1 VTVSVR
7 YEHELAWVRLDRP
20 PLNLFD
26 SAQQLGADAALRE
39 LRERPDV
46 RAVLFVGAGGH
57 FSAGGD
63 VSEMGTLTPEQAAEY
78 ATRISRLTREVAA
91 LPVPVIAAVEG
102 YALGGGCELALAADV
117 RVCTPTARFG
127 LPEIPLGLIP
137 GAGGTQ
143 RLPRLVGLS
152 RAKDILFSGRQVDAA
167 EAERIG
173 LVDEVVPEGTLVDAA
188 RARALRY
195 TAGPPD
201 ALAAAKRAADAAHEG
216 PLDHGLDLELALFT
230 PLLTPKHSGQPE
242 AHGTAGTPGA
252 SGARTAHFRSF
263 QKRGQQAGTSTG
275 TGTGLLSVGDSVR
288 E

>member
-1 VTVSVR
+1 MTVCVR
-7 YEHELAWVRLDRP
+7 YEDGLARVCMDRP

-26 SAQQLGADAALRE
+26 AAQQRRADAALRE
-39 LRERPDV
+39 LRGRTDV
-46 RAVLFVGAGGH
+46 RAVLFTGSNGH

-63 VSEMGTLTPEQAAEY
+63 VAEMGTLTPAEVADYAA
-78 ATRISRLTREVAA
+78 RISRLTREVAA

-173 LVDEVVPEGTLVDAA
+173 LVDQVVPEGALIEAA
-188 RARALRY
+188 RTLARRY

-201 ALAAAKRAADAAHEG
+201 ALAAAKRAMDACLDG
-216 PLDHGLDLELALFT
+216 PLDQGLDLELALFA
-230 PLLTPKHSGQPE
+230 PLLS
-242 AHGTAGTPGA
+242 AGR
-252 SGARTAHFRSF
+252 RTAHFHRF
-263 QKRGQQAGTSTG
+263 QKAAEPRADETALT
-275 TGTGLLSVGDSVR
+275 
-288 E
+288 

>member
-1 VTVSVR
+1 MTVRVC
-7 YEHELAWVRLDRP
+7 YEHELAWVWLDRP

-26 SAQQLGADAALRE
+26 SAQQLKADTALRE
-39 LRERPDV
+39 LRERSGVP
-46 RAVLFVGAGGH
+46 AVPFIGANGH

-63 VSEMGTLTPEQAAEY
+63 VAEMGTLTAAQVAGY
-78 ATRISRLTREVAA
+78 AARISRLTHEVAA

-117 RVCTPTARFG
+117 RVCTPTARLG

-137 GAGGTQ
+137 GAGDTQ

-173 LVDEVVPEGTLVDAA
+173 LVDEVVPEGTLIDAVRA
-188 RARALRY
+188 RARRY

-201 ALAAAKRAADAAHEG
+201 ALAAAKRATDASLEG

-230 PLLTPKHSGQPE
+230 PLLTPGE
-242 AHGTAGTPGA
+242 
-252 SGARTAHFRSF
+252 RTAHFHRF
-263 QKRGQQAGTSTG
+263 QKTTEPRANQTALT
-275 TGTGLLSVGDSVR
+275 
-288 E
+288 